1 MKKNRTAMLLAMALG
16 STALV
21 VGSVL
26 PAANAASGQNAK
38 AVGPAPKIAGTKIG
52 GTLNYTGKSDYAH
65 LDPQRCYSTGCGNF
79 GRLLWRTLT
88 GYQNVNGKL
97 TLVGDLA
104 SDVGVASNGSKTW
117 TFKLRPNIKW
127 EDGTTTTCAELE
139 YGIKRSFDGTDA
151 TSPLLTGGISYASVF
166 IENKNGY
173 KGPYET
179 PDKTLSG
186 VSCGKSGSVETITFN
201 LTQASGDFNQQT
213 TMGAYAAVKPSKDTK
228 ASYDNQVFSNGPYKI
243 ETRVYKDKTIVVR
256 NTYWDAKTD
265 PIRVAAPDKID
276 LLFGQDSVNTNNLY
290 IENTGRAVNGFANG
304 PLAQNTSLIYDS
316 ELDALQPIFEKR
328 GFYGPSIVTDWLA
341 INVEKV
347 TDINLRKAIQCAFNK
362 ESARATLGGKSLGD
376 YTNSLTPTMLGG
388 YSKYT
393 VCTDNPKGD
402 VAAAKAYMAKVK
414 TNKEITFVYSN
425 ATKDSENMALSLQSS
440 LTKAGIKVKIKPI
453 DSTTYYDI
461 LEQQGPDA
469 PDLMLYGWAY
479 DWPNASTVYPPLF
492 DSSLVGASLVGEN
505 KSRVK
510 DKKLDA
516 MMKAASAE
524 SNPTKQAALWAGV
537 DKYITNTIAAVV
549 PFYQGKTL
557 YWNGS
562 NVGGIYFSPMA
573 SMDWANLYLK
583 DPKK

>member
-16 STALV
+16 STALLI
-21 VGSVL
+21 GSVA
-26 PAANAASGQNAK
+26 PVANAASGQNAA

-52 GTLNYTGKSDYAH
+52 GTLNYTGKSDYSH
-65 LDPQRCYSTGCGNF
+65 LDPQRCYSTGCGNI

-104 SDVGVASNGSKTW
+104 SDVGTPSKDGKTW

-127 EDGTTTTCAELE
+127 EDGTSTTCADLE

-151 TSPLLTGGISYASVF
+151 TSPILTGGIAYASVF
-166 IENKNGY
+166 IENKDGY

-179 PDKTLSG
+179 PTKSLSG
-186 VSCGKSGSVETITFN
+186 VSCGKSGSVETITFKLN
-201 LTQASGDFNQQT
+201 MAAGDFNQQT
-213 TMGAYAAVKPSKDTK
+213 TMGAYAAVKQSKDTK
-228 ASYDNQVFSNGPYKI
+228 SLYDNQVFSNGPYKI
-243 ETRVYKDKTIVVR
+243 ETRIYKDKTILVR
-256 NTYWDAKTD
+256 NTYWDAKSD

-276 LLFGQDSVNTNNLY
+276 LLFSQDSVNTNNLY
-290 IENTGRAVNGFANG
+290 IEDQGRAVNGFANG

-316 ELDALQPIFEKR
+316 EKDTLQPIFEKR

-341 INVEKV
+341 INVQKV

-362 ESARATLGGKSLGD
+362 ESARAALGGKSLGN
-376 YTNSLTPTMLGG
+376 YTNSLTPTMLAG

-402 VAAAKAYMAKVK
+402 VTAAKAFMAKVK
-414 TNKEITFVYSN
+414 TNKELTFVYSN

-461 LEQQGPDA
+461 LEQQGADA

-492 DSSLVGASLVGEN
+492 DSALVGDSLVGEN

-510 DKKLDA
+510 DKTLDK
-516 MMKAASAE
+516 MMNAAIAE
-524 SNPTKQAALWAGV
+524 TNPAKQTAAWVAV
-537 DKYITNTIAAVV
+537 DKYVVNTLAAVV

-557 YWNGS
+557 YWHGS
-562 NVGGIYFSPMA
+562 NVGGQYYSPMA
-573 SMDWANLYLK
+573 SMDWANVYLK
-583 DPKK
+583 SGK